1 MASAVATPLENQF
14 STIPGIDQM
23 TSTSIQGQTIITL
36 QFSLDRNID
45 GAAQDVQAAIS
56 AAGHFCPRR
65 CRSQPTF
72 RKVNPAD
79 HADLVHRACA
89 PTR

>member
-1 MASAVATPLENQF
+1 
-14 STIPGIDQM
+14 M
-23 TSTSIQGQTIITL
+23 TSTSVQGSTNITM

-56 AAGHFCPRR
+56 AAARAS
-65 CRSQPTF
+65 CRKAMPQPPTF

-79 HADLVHRACA
+79 HADHVHGA
-89 PTR
+89 